1 MGLRK
6 RAHVLEKAR
15 EWKNSQEGKQWRGH
29 FSENLVKSLKVI
41 TKLHLIWEAGHD
53 GVLLSNEGEK
63 SLKPQRESKSGTL
76 SLSLSLRHIQGLSH
90 MLFSSLPFSLYSS
103 SYFAYSFTYTFAE
116 TKISRKPLS
125 GLKLV
130 CVIDSHGL
138 SGAPR
143 MVSPWDQT
151 LMTSLMSLS
160 LSPAPCLFL
169 EGIRCVKQTCVTNN
183 SI

>member
-1 MGLRK
+1 M
-6 RAHVLEKAR
+6 
-15 EWKNSQEGKQWRGH
+15 
-29 FSENLVKSLKVI
+29 
-41 TKLHLIWEAGHD
+41 
-53 GVLLSNEGEK
+53 LSNEGEK

-76 SLSLSLRHIQGLSH
+76 SLSLRHIQGLSH
-90 MLFSSLPFSLYSS
+90 MLFSSLPFSLDSS

-125 GLKLV
+125 GLKFV

-160 LSPAPCLFL
+160 LSPAPCSLFR
-169 EGIRCVKQTCVTNN
+169 EGIKCVKQTCVTNN